1 MFMFSKIF
9 IQTIFLLVI
18 ASFRFKNVFAIPKYE
33 TASNRLPYFN
43 ENKTQQYHH
52 DDDNAS
58 TKDRLQ
64 RLGYTTGYGTVSQ
77 GYPGGTAVSAYN
89 PIKLDLGG
97 VVLGTLVGLGVII
110 IIPKLLNALHGGY
123 TGYGRS
129 ETDNDLSSLS
139 NLMTKIDDIL
149 GQNNIDSTTCMQRA
163 ICTYVRST
171 EYNMKTGASDQ
182 LDEFIHMLSK
192 NSLIDY
198 LLDGTAIKEALEN
211 GKNINTK
218 PCDQLYATCPL
229 DSKKLT
235 HMLMKLL
242 PKKSSLTSSSINST
256 SASF

>member
-1 MFMFSKIF
+1 MRYSHNI
-9 IQTIFLLVI
+9 II
-18 ASFRFKNVFAIPKYE
+18 AKGSSRTYLDNNGN
-33 TASNRLPYFN
+33 SNTQWSRLPYFN
-43 ENKTQQYHH
+43 ENKTQQYH
-52 DDDNAS
+52 DDENAS

-64 RLGYTTGYGTVSQ
+64 RLGYTTGYGTVS
-77 GYPGGTAVSAYN
+77 GYPGGTGISAYN

-110 IIPKLLNALHGGY
+110 IIPKLLSALHGGY

-139 NLMTKIDDIL
+139 SLMTKIDDIL

-198 LLDGTAIKEALEN
+198 LLDGTAIKEALEQ
-211 GKNINTK
+211 GKNVNSK
-218 PCDQLYATCPL
+218 PCDQLYVTCPL

-235 HMLMKLL
+235 QMLIKLL
-242 PKKSSLTSSSINST
+242 PKKSSALSSVNSK
-256 SASF
+256 ASL